1 MSTSLSLSS
10 SPLSPLLSSFFP
22 QKNTVGRHGMRLI
35 RVRLISF
42 IFRFA
47 RVSETRACQQRDV
60 VARCNDGD
68 DDDNN
73 NRTRRDANT
82 ETSYG
87 APRRASSLPEG
98 SICSRCSCVSRP
110 AASPL
115 FSSSAAAY
123 ISFSRPLLLLLL
135 LDSTRKYV
143 AVAAAVAER
152 PAPRSRPLP
161 RPPPPLPFLRPRR
174 LRAHGESA
182 YMYACVFFL
191 SSLFL
196 SFSLSFSLF
205 RPYLLSIALSLTLF
219 PATVSRDLTKH
230 ALSVLPP
237 SRSIS
242 HRLHA
247 QHTPCVLSSSLFLVS
262 PRIAYNEARIRVWC
276 VCVRV
281 CVCVYV
287 CMWTGTQEMET

>member
-1 MSTSLSLSS
+1 
-10 SPLSPLLSSFFP
+10 
-22 QKNTVGRHGMRLI
+22 MRLI

-143 AVAAAVAER
+143 AAAAAAAER
-152 PAPRSRPLP
+152 PAPRSRPPP
-161 RPPPPLPFLRPRR
+161 RPPPPHPFLRPRR

-191 SSLFL
+191 SSLSL
-196 SFSLSFSLF
+196 SLSLSLSFSLF

-219 PATVSRDLTKH
+219 PATVSRDLTRH

-247 QHTPCVLSSSLFLVS
+247 TDTHRAFSLPRLSAYCV
-262 PRIAYNEARIRVWC
+262 
-276 VCVRV
+276 
-281 CVCVYV
+281 
-287 CMWTGTQEMET
+287 